1 MRRGAPLSTLP
12 CCAIVA
18 GATMTHSL
26 VPPTPGPLFAANELG
41 VDLSV
46 MMLHGSIIG
55 AIAAPAFA
63 HKPGQQA
70 TTEKPFPPK
79 DFWDQQ
85 QKNSS

>member
-1 MRRGAPLSTLP
+1 MTKTIIAAL
-12 CCAIVA
+12 VA
-18 GATMTHSL
+18 VGL
-26 VPPTPGPLFAANELG
+26 
-41 VDLSV
+41 
-46 MMLHGSIIG
+46 IG

-85 QKNSS
+85 RKNSS

>member
-1 MRRGAPLSTLP
+1 MTKTIIAAL
-12 CCAIVA
+12 VA
-18 GATMTHSL
+18 VGL
-26 VPPTPGPLFAANELG
+26 V
-41 VDLSV
+41 
-46 MMLHGSIIG
+46 G

-85 QKNSS
+85 QRNSGS